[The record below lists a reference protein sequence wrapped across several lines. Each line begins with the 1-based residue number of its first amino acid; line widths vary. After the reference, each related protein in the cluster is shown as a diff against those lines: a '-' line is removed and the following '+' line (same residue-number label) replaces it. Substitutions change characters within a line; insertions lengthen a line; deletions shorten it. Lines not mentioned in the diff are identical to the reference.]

1 VGPDPT
7 LIAEMKAHTAGLTT
21 LVGVMGTII
30 GICIGALATIAWR
43 RLNKIEQRQ
52 EDLRDKTLP
61 QLLTKADME
70 AVVTALKEV
79 GMAFVDRV
87 ECFMEACRDG
97 KCATAR
103 MMVMVQ
109 KQSSQE
115 DS

>member
-1 VGPDPT
+1 

-61 QLLTKADME
+61 QLLTKGDME

-79 GMAFVDRV
+79 GMAFSWT
-87 ECFMEACRDG
+87 G
-97 KCATAR
+97 
-103 MMVMVQ
+103 
-109 KQSSQE
+109 SSA
-115 DS
+115 SWRPAGTVSAPPPGCW